1 MILRRR
7 VALDGIELDSV
18 DSRILIQGIE
28 PAAGKDQITAVIL
41 WGGTGSRVTA
51 EHRDSLD
58 IVVRFTINEK
68 SYRPAER
75 GEVLEKV
82 CAWAAAGGWMTVN
95 YKPDRRIRVI
105 CAQMPQEGD
114 LASRRQYQIT
124 FRAYGVPCWQ
134 QENPTTL
141 RITGTASGQRDFGAA
156 GNRSSVMDI
165 QFRNTGSAAVNTLSV
180 TCGGSTF
187 SFTSLGLAS
196 GETLVIDHPDNG
208 RLSWLRIRIQAA
220 NGTYRSAMGKRTAGS
235 ANDLDVMPGTIRV
248 SWSAGGA
255 GTITFA
261 CAGRFG

>member
-105 CAQMPQEGD
+105 CAQMPSGPTGCP
-114 LASRRQYQIT
+114 AGSRKTPRRCGSRGQ
-124 FRAYGVPCWQ
+124 RAGSGTSARP
-134 QENPTTL
+134 
-141 RITGTASGQRDFGAA
+141 GTAPA
-156 GNRSSVMDI
+156 
-165 QFRNTGSAAVNTLSV
+165 
-180 TCGGSTF
+180 
-187 SFTSLGLAS
+187 
-196 GETLVIDHPDNG
+196 
-208 RLSWLRIRIQAA
+208 
-220 NGTYRSAMGKRTAGS
+220 
-235 ANDLDVMPGTIRV
+235 
-248 SWSAGGA
+248 
-255 GTITFA
+255 
-261 CAGRFG
+261 

>member
-28 PAAGKDQITAVIL
+28 PAAGKDQITAVSL

-58 IVVRFTINEK
+58 VAVRFTINEK

-75 GEVLEKV
+75 DTVLEKV
-82 CAWAAAGGWMTVN
+82 RAWAAAGGWMTVN
-95 YKPDRRIRVI
+95 YKPNRRIRVI
-105 CAQMPQEGD
+105 CAQQPAEGD
-114 LASRRQYQIT
+114 AASRRQFQIN
-124 FRAYGVPCWQ
+124 FRAYGVPYWQ
-134 QENPTTL
+134 QADPAIL
-141 RITGTASGQRDFGAA
+141 RITGSSGGQRDFGVA
-156 GNRSSVMDI
+156 GDQASVMDV

-187 SFTSLGLAS
+187 AFTNLGLLS

-235 ANDLDVMPGTIRV
+235 ANDLDVTPGTIRV
-248 SWSAGGA
+248 SWSADGA